1 MSKRSAAASAA
12 AHAASKKNS
21 AVELTAGDE
30 ERARQALQV
39 IPAHASSGALALHST
54 DVDAKRCVVQQLD
67 LLVGP
72 TQPQVSS
79 SWDKDEL
86 VSQLSDLCD
95 TLLAESFRWQ
105 DIQQALQ
112 VAQHTAS
119 CLFVAHSASAY
130 PQGVSVLQAVPM
142 EQMSEATVLD
152 WLCLNVD
159 PAYLPRRFDCTLATD
174 VMASAAS
181 TYCFKTHCCRYAGG
195 VQSRAAASGIRLV
208 AKAKG
213 KPKAAARVAV
223 PIISPEEEAQ
233 QRKAKQLE
241 EQARQ
246 QKAAEAAAAAAAKEK
261 DAQRQW
267 ILQYA
272 EDDSESES
280 DDHNAEQVS

>member
-21 AVELTAGDE
+21 VVELTAGDE

-39 IPAHASSGALALHST
+39 TPAHASSGALALHSA

-130 PQGVSVLQAVPM
+130 PQGMSVLQAVPM
-142 EQMSEATVLD
+142 EHMSEATVLD

-174 VMASAAS
+174 VMAFSCLNILLQDSPLQVCWWHAVTSSCIGYQA
-181 TYCFKTHCCRYAGG
+181 CG
-195 VQSRAAASGIRLV
+195 
-208 AKAKG
+208 KG
-213 KPKAAARVAV
+213 KR
-223 PIISPEEEAQ
+223 EAKSCCQ
-233 QRKAKQLE
+233 SGCSHHLT
-241 EQARQ
+241 
-246 QKAAEAAAAAAAKEK
+246 
-261 DAQRQW
+261 
-267 ILQYA
+267 
-272 EDDSESES
+272 
-280 DDHNAEQVS
+280 